1 MTHDGESGGVPGI
14 DCKCCMSCSLT
25 VFFDIQLTCDH
36 GMARNYLSGGV
47 ASCSSSSRG
56 FHQRWRR
63 RRRLLRLR
71 PRLRP
76 RLRRHQ
82 TRARRLRV
90 SSWALPEQERGF
102 PAMASI
108 DGQQG
113 SCQQHRSAEE
123 RTGDASSRKDTSLR
137 LRLNWNTWGSHAHV
151 VQWQATILRQHSRR
165 GPSVPSTSSP
175 PNTASRRQVLASD
188 VISVAVLAGER
199 VRRSVHPGHG
209 QDLG

>member
-1 MTHDGESGGVPGI
+1 MAHDGESGGVRGI
-14 DCKCCMSCSLT
+14 DCKCCTSCSLT
-25 VFFDIQLTCDH
+25 VFFDDDDH

-47 ASCSSSSRG
+47 ASCSSSFRE

-71 PRLRP
+71 L

-90 SSWALPEQERGF
+90 SSWALLEQERGF

-137 LRLNWNTWGSHAHV
+137 LRLNWNTRGSHAHV
-151 VQWQATILRQHSRR
+151 VQWQAAILRQHSRR

-188 VISVAVLAGER
+188 AISVAVPAGER
-199 VRRSVHPGHG
+199 VRRPVHPGHG

>member
-36 GMARNYLSGGV
+36 GMARNYPSGGV

-90 SSWALPEQERGF
+90 SSWALLEQERG
-102 PAMASI
+102 PITMASI
-108 DGQQG
+108 TGQLG
-113 SCQQHRSAEE
+113 SCPQQQRRGTYRRCKFTQGYFFALALELE
-123 RTGDASSRKDTSLR
+123 
-137 LRLNWNTWGSHAHV
+137 HAGIV
-151 VQWQATILRQHSRR
+151 RSRR
-165 GPSVPSTSSP
+165 I
-175 PNTASRRQVLASD
+175 L
-188 VISVAVLAGER
+188 
-199 VRRSVHPGHG
+199 
-209 QDLG
+209 